1 MTRMII
7 SFWQVVKDRW
17 WLGLIE
23 GNDYREILYR
33 AIFRVGLKLPSLV
46 VDKVTIKGE
55 GVVDREVYR
64 EVDREVERR
73 CTGRRT
79 GGVQGGQGQGG
90 EG

>member
-23 GNDYREILYR
+23 GNDREILYR

-55 GVVDREVYR
+55 GVVDREVDREVYR
-64 EVDREVERR
+64 EVDREVKVRVEVLANR
-73 CTGRRT
+73 
-79 GGVQGGQGQGG
+79 
-90 EG
+90 

>member
-17 WLGLIE
+17 WLRLIE
-23 GNDYREILYR
+23 GNDREILYR

-55 GVVDREVYR
+55 GVVDREVDREVYR
-64 EVDREVERR
+64 EVYREVKVRVEVLANR
-73 CTGRRT
+73 
-79 GGVQGGQGQGG
+79 
-90 EG
+90 